1 MTALDV
7 ANEALSLLGV
17 EPIFTMD
24 EQTKSARVMSHYLPI
39 ITDRVLMEF
48 PWSFAIKW
56 TRSDLGI
63 TATRTEFG
71 FAHPIPTDLLSV
83 YLISVGDGSIGNKMG
98 KTPLYFQRMGDIIYT
113 DTPLIDIT
121 YIARIT
127 DYSAWTAQVLSC
139 LSCRLAMDTANLMM
153 ASLPT
158 ANALRDRYGML
169 IRVAAASSVV
179 EHNFMKNDPD
189 QYIVAR
195 R

>member
-1 MTALDV
+1 MTALDI
-7 ANEALSLLGV
+7 ANEALSLLGI
-17 EPIFTMD
+17 EPIFAMN

-39 ITDRVLMEF
+39 IADRVLMDF

-56 TRSDLGI
+56 VRSDLG
-63 TATRTEFG
+63 TSATRTEFG
-71 FAHPIPTDLLSV
+71 FAHPIPDDLLSV

-98 KTPLYFQRMGDIIYT
+98 KTHLYFQRMGDIIYT

-127 DYSAWTAQVLSC
+127 DYSKWTAQVLSC
-139 LSCRLAMDTANLMM
+139 LSCRLAMDTANIMA

-158 ANALRDRYGML
+158 SNALRDRYSML

-179 EHNFMKNDPD
+179 EHNFIKNDPD
-189 QYIVAR
+189 QYIIAR